1 MSERLLIKKKESS
14 SMARPQSI
22 QTGTILD
29 AARKVFMRDGYQ
41 AGTARIAREAGVS
54 EGSLFKHFKSKA
66 NLFLAAMEVEAG
78 GTAWE
83 ERLMAG
89 VGKGDPRKTLES
101 AGLQLLEQLRLTL
114 PRLMMVNASGVTI
127 PNHDLPGEVP
137 HPIQKMEVLSRY
149 FTAEIRAGRLAM
161 ASPRIQAHLFLGA
174 LAHYAW
180 CETLFGYRSAT
191 PAVYVKTL
199 VDTLLRAAVTVKKRE
214 APK

>member
-101 AGLQLLEQLRLTL
+101 AGLQLLEQLRLWY
-114 PRLMMVNASGVTI
+114 NG
-127 PNHDLPGEVP
+127 
-137 HPIQKMEVLSRY
+137 Y
-149 FTAEIRAGRLAM
+149 RLA
-161 ASPRIQAHLFLGA
+161 GA
-174 LAHYAW
+174 GQRPVQYILNL
-180 CETLFGYRSAT
+180 EAT
-191 PAVYVKTL
+191 PL
-199 VDTLLRAAVTVKKRE
+199 M
-214 APK
+214 P

>member
-1 MSERLLIKKKESS
+1 
-14 SMARPQSI
+14 MARPKSI
-22 QTGTILD
+22 QTGTILE

-66 NLFLAAMEVEAG
+66 KLFLAAMEIEAG

-83 ERLMAG
+83 ETLMAS
-89 VGKGDPRKTLES
+89 VGRNNPRKALES
-101 AGLQLLEQLRLTL
+101 AGIHLLEQLRLTL

-149 FTAEIRAGRLAM
+149 FTAETRAGRLTM

-199 VDTLLRAAVTVKKRE
+199 VDTLLRAAVTLKKRE

>member
-1 MSERLLIKKKESS
+1 
-14 SMARPQSI
+14 MARPKSI
-22 QTGTILD
+22 QTETILE

-41 AGTARIAREAGVS
+41 AGTASIAREAGVS

-83 ERLMAG
+83 EHLMAS
-89 VGKGDPRKTLES
+89 VGKTDPRKALGS
-101 AGLQLLEQLRLTL
+101 AGIHLLEQLRLTL
-114 PRLMMVNASGVTI
+114 PRLMMVNASCVAI

-137 HPIQKMEVLSRY
+137 HPVQKMDALCKY
-149 FTAEIRAGRLAM
+149 FSAEIREKRLSM

-199 VDTLLRAAVTVKKRE
+199 VETILKAALVKSEVSARTTRTSRKKTHE
-214 APK
+214 

>member
-1 MSERLLIKKKESS
+1 
-14 SMARPQSI
+14 MARPKSI
-22 QTGTILD
+22 QTETILE

-66 NLFLAAMEVEAG
+66 NLFLAAMEIEAG

-83 ERLMAG
+83 ERLMAD
-89 VGKGDPRKTLES
+89 VGKTDPRKALES
-101 AGLQLLEQLRLTL
+101 AGIQLLEQLRLTL
-114 PRLMMVNASGVTI
+114 PRLMMINASGVTI
-127 PNHDLPGEVP
+127 PNHDLPGEPP
-137 HPIQKMEVLSRY
+137 HPIQKMDALCRY
-149 FTAEIRAGRLAM
+149 FTAEIRTGRLSM
-161 ASPRIQAHLFLGA
+161 TSPRIQAHLFLGA

-199 VDTLLRAAVTVKKRE
+199 VDTILKASRKKTHE
-214 APK
+214 

>member
-1 MSERLLIKKKESS
+1 
-14 SMARPQSI
+14 MARPKSI
-22 QTGTILD
+22 QTDTILE

-54 EGSLFKHFKSKA
+54 EGSIFKHFKSKA

-78 GTAWE
+78 VTAWE

-89 VGKGDPRKTLES
+89 VGQIAPRKALES
-101 AGLQLLEQLRLTL
+101 AGIQLLEQLRLTL
-114 PRLMMVNASGVTI
+114 PRLMMINASGVTI

-137 HPIQKMEVLSRY
+137 HPVQKMDVLCRY
-149 FTAEIRAGRLAM
+149 FTAEIQAGRLSM
-161 ASPRIQAHLFLGA
+161 TSPRIQSHLFLGA

-180 CETLFGYRSAT
+180 CETLFDYRSAT

-199 VDTLLRAAVTVKKRE
+199 VDTILSASRAKGRVSSRTARTTRTSRKKNHE
-214 APK
+214 

>member
-1 MSERLLIKKKESS
+1 
-14 SMARPQSI
+14 MARPKSI
-22 QTGTILD
+22 QTETILE

-41 AGTARIAREAGVS
+41 AGTASIAREAGVS

-66 NLFLAAMEVEAG
+66 GLFLAAMEVEAG

-83 ERLMAG
+83 ERLMAS
-89 VGKGDPRKTLES
+89 VGKADPRKALGA
-101 AGLQLLEQLRLTL
+101 AGIHLLEQLRLTL

-137 HPIQKMEVLSRY
+137 HPVQKMDALCRY
-149 FTAEIRAGRLAM
+149 FSAEIRAKRLAM

-180 CETLFGYRSAT
+180 CETLFNYRSAT
-191 PAVYVKTL
+191 PSVYVKTL
-199 VDTLLRAAVTVKKRE
+199 VDTILRAAVTVKK
-214 APK
+214 